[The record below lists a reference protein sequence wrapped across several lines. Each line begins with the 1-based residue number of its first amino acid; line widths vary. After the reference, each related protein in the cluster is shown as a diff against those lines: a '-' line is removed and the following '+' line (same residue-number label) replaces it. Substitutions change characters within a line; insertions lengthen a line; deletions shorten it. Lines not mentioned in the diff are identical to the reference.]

1 MTGIENLL
9 YFIVALGILVT
20 FHEFGHFWVARK
32 LGVKVL
38 TFSVGFGK
46 PIWKRKGKDGVD
58 YIIAMIPLGGY
69 VKMLDERDPD
79 QKVSEKDKAYAF
91 NQKSVWSRIAIV
103 AAGPLAN
110 FILAIGLYWWMFMVG
125 ITGLSTGMG
134 NIDPESVV
142 GRAGLVKADKIVSID
157 GQPVTFM
164 SDITK
169 AVAVRIGDKNIL
181 ELEVVSEGNSHSKS
195 IRVDLADWQVD
206 TEQMDLLDSM
216 GFRHKIDDLVVLP
229 KLYRVE
235 SGSPADLGG
244 LKAQDLIVQFEEHQ
258 VNSWQRLVELI
269 ESNAKNKIDLLIERN
284 GELNNISVVIGTRQ
298 DDESKGYLGAE
309 PIRPARDEYFAVKK
323 ESVLSSFNLALNETS
338 KMIALS
344 AGLFKKLITGDISP
358 KSLSGPISI
367 AKGAG
372 DTGRAG
378 LVYFLSFLALI
389 SVNLGF
395 INLLPV
401 PLLDGGHLLYFSYE
415 AVTGKPLSEKVQEL
429 GMQIGMLIVFALMAM
444 AIMNDISRL

>member
-91 NQKSVWSRIAIV
+91 NQKSVWSRIVIV

-110 FILAIGLYWWMFMVG
+110 FILAIGLYWWMFMLG
-125 ITGLSTGMG
+125 IAGLSTEMG
-134 NIDPESVV
+134 NIDPDSIL
-142 GRAGLVKADKIVSID
+142 GKAGLVQGDVVTVID
-157 GQPVTFM
+157 GESVTFM

-169 AVAVRIGDKNIL
+169 AVASRVGDKDTL
-181 ELEVVSEGNSHSKS
+181 EIDVISSGRKS
-195 IRVDLADWQVD
+195 GRTIYVDLANWQVD
-206 TEQMDLLDSM
+206 TEKMNFLESL
-216 GFRHKIDDLVVLP
+216 GFRHKSDDLVVLP
-229 KLYRVE
+229 KLVRVE
-235 SGSPADLGG
+235 SGSPADLAG
-244 LKAQDLIVQFEEHQ
+244 LQSQDLIVQFGDQ
-258 VNSWQRLVELI
+258 NVDSWQQLVELTRA
-269 ESNAKNKIDLLIERN
+269 NANNKIDLLIERN
-284 GELNNISVVIGTRQ
+284 GELNNISVVIGTRR
-298 DDESKGYLGAE
+298 DDETKGYLGAD
-309 PIRPARDEYFAVKK
+309 PGFLTVKK
-323 ESVLSSFNLALNETS
+323 GSVFSSFNLALNETS